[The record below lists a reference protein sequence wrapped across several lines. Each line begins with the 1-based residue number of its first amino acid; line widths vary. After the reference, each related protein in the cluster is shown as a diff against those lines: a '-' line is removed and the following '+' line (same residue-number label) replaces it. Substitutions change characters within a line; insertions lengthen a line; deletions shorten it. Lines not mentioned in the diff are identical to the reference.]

1 MTPAWDSAFAVALLR
16 PPSLT
21 TISTWLVGM
30 LPGCTDGIY
39 LAGIHQYNRFVR
51 ALNQGLKQ
59 RGCMSGTADKAKIRP
74 IGVRTEKRKVK
85 VQLVQLLK
93 HFEAAGTYRICINLP
108 ADHGCLDIGVL
119 GQLQGSY
126 QTVCKNLQG
135 NVWQNL
141 GHLRSRWN
149 QLL

>member
-1 MTPAWDSAFAVALLR
+1 
-16 PPSLT
+16 
-21 TISTWLVGM
+21 
-30 LPGCTDGIY
+30 
-39 LAGIHQYNRFVR
+39 
-51 ALNQGLKQ
+51 
-59 RGCMSGTADKAKIRP
+59 MSGTADKAKIPADRRP
-74 IGVRTEKRKVK
+74 YREKKS
-85 VQLVQLLK
+85 QSAACSLLK

-141 GHLRSRWN
+141 GHLRAGGTK
-149 QLL
+149 LL